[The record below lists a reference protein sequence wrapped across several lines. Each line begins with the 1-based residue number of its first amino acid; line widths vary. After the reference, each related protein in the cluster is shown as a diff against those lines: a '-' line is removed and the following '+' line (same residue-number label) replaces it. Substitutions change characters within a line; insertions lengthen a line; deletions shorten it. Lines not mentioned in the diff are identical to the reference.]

1 VSALCGTRA
10 GRAMTPRLRTRRFI
24 SITARP
30 TPDEKKRFGELAKA
44 RGLSESQLA
53 ILAILAIRTYLELA
67 RYGPPLLAKVVTE
80 PATDRITIRLRPGD
94 RQAIGWRASNR
105 GTAAS
110 NYIAG
115 LVRAHVAGSPPLMK
129 QELQALKGSV
139 AVLAVSV
146 RVAHQL
152 ARNALAT
159 GQLPTEL
166 RQELSSMGAAI
177 KGLEQ
182 ATRDFTRAA
191 LITWETNYG

>member
-10 GRAMTPRLRTRRFI
+10 GPAMTPQLPKRRFI

-30 TPDEKKRFGELAKA
+30 TSDEKKRFGELAMA
-44 RGLSESQLA
+44 RGLSESQ
-53 ILAILAIRTYLELA
+53 LAILAIRTYLELA

-110 NYIAG
+110 SYIAG
-115 LVRAHVAGSPPLMK
+115 LVRAHVAGSPPLTK
-129 QELQALKGSV
+129 QELQALKVSV
-139 AVLAVSV
+139 AVLAGAG
-146 RVAHQL
+146 RVTHQL
-152 ARNALAT
+152 ARNTLAT
-159 GQLPTEL
+159 GHLPAEL
-166 RQELSSMGAAI
+166 RQELSRMGAAI

-191 LITWETNYG
+191 LVTWETNYG